1 MEFWIF
7 VSIFVIVVALVALW
21 SVSRTISGEKVRTPV
36 DSVSSDIEIYKNQLG
51 EIDAD
56 LKRGLIDE
64 ESAQEARLE
73 LSRNILAAEKEVS
86 KSAFVGNRSVAM
98 RVIIS
103 LGILL
108 VPIVTIGVYALTGNP
123 GVESHPFSE
132 LMDANPATLSPSE
145 TLVRTEALFARNP
158 ENGKLADELSSAYLV
173 AGRFQDA
180 VNTYVEAL
188 RLNGDSAPRLVGYGI
203 ALAGYNGGT
212 INDDA
217 LKSFEKA
224 AKLAPDDFYPR
235 LFIAEA
241 SRQAGKPK
249 EAADGLQ
256 EFLDRSPKN
265 SPWRPRVEE
274 LIGQLREQA
283 ATPQQLLNSDAKD
296 GDVAKGA
303 NVTKDTTAAKNA
315 NAAKEANAGKDG
327 NAAMEGVSPEMISQ
341 MVNGLA
347 ERLQKQPD
355 DLDGW
360 KMLVHSWLVLKDKE
374 KAKAA
379 LIEGSKKLPHDK
391 AVELL
396 AYGRSEGLVLDDKS
410 GENRQ

>member
-1 MEFWIF
+1 MGFWIF
-7 VSIFVIVVALVALW
+7 VSIFAIIVALVALW

-86 KSAFVGNRSVAM
+86 KSTFVGNRSFAM

-103 LGILL
+103 LGILF

-188 RLNGDSAPRLVGYGI
+188 RLNGDSAPRLVGYGM

-283 ATPQQLLNSDAKD
+283 ATPQQLPNSDGKD
-296 GDVAKGA
+296 GDV
-303 NVTKDTTAAKNA
+303 TKNA
-315 NAAKEANAGKDG
+315 NAAKEANAGKDSS
-327 NAAMEGVSPEMISQ
+327 AAMEGVSPEMISQ

-379 LIEGSKKLPHDK
+379 LIDGSKKLPHDK

-396 AYGRSEGLVLDDKS
+396 AYGKSEGLVLDDKS

>member
-7 VSIFVIVVALVALW
+7 VSIFAIVVALVALW

-188 RLNGDSAPRLVGYGI
+188 RLNGDSAPRLVGYGM

-224 AKLAPDDFYPR
+224 AKLSPDDFYPR

-256 EFLDRSPKN
+256 AFLDRSPKN

-274 LIGQLREQA
+274 LIEQLREQA
-283 ATPQQLLNSDAKD
+283 ATPQPLPSSDAKD
-296 GDVAKGA
+296 AS
-303 NVTKDTTAAKNA
+303 AAKD
-315 NAAKEANAGKDG
+315 ANAGKDG
-327 NAAMEGVSPEMISQ
+327 NAAIEGVSPEMIGQ

-379 LIEGSKKLPHDK
+379 LVDGSKKLPQDK

-396 AYGRSEGLVLDDKS
+396 AYGKSEGLVLDDKS

>member
-7 VSIFVIVVALVALW
+7 VSIFAIVVALVALW
-21 SVSRTISGEKVRTPV
+21 SVSRTISAEKVRAPV

-158 ENGKLADELSSAYLV
+158 DNGRLADELSSAYLV

-188 RLNGDSAPRLVGYGI
+188 RLNGDSAPRLVGYGM

-224 AKLAPDDFYPR
+224 AKLSPDDFYPR

-256 EFLDRSPKN
+256 AFLDRSPKN

-274 LIGQLREQA
+274 LIEQLREQA
-283 ATPQQLLNSDAKD
+283 ATPQQLPSSDAKD
-296 GDVAKGA
+296 GNVAK
-303 NVTKDTTAAKNA
+303 NT
-315 NAAKEANAGKDG
+315 NAGKDG
-327 NAAMEGVSPEMISQ
+327 NATMEGVSPEMIGQ

-379 LIEGSKKLPHDK
+379 LIDGSKKLPHDK

-396 AYGRSEGLVLDDKS
+396 AYGKSEGLVLDDKS

>member
-7 VSIFVIVVALVALW
+7 VSVFAIVVALVALW

-86 KSAFVGNRSVAM
+86 KSTFVGNRSFAM

-103 LGILL
+103 LGILF

-188 RLNGDSAPRLVGYGI
+188 RLNGDSAPRLVGYGM

-283 ATPQQLLNSDAKD
+283 ATPQQLPSSDAKD
-296 GDVAKGA
+296 GDV
-303 NVTKDTTAAKNA
+303 TKNA

-327 NAAMEGVSPEMISQ
+327 SAAMEGVSPEMISQ

-360 KMLVHSWLVLKDKE
+360 KMLVHSWLILKDKE
-374 KAKAA
+374 KARAA
-379 LIEGSKKLPHDK
+379 LIDGSKKLPHDK

-396 AYGRSEGLVLDDKS
+396 AYGKSEGLVLDDKS

>member
-7 VSIFVIVVALVALW
+7 VSVFAIVVALVALW

-86 KSAFVGNRSVAM
+86 KSTFVGNRSFAM

-103 LGILL
+103 LGILF

-158 ENGKLADELSSAYLV
+158 DNGKLADELSSAYLV

-188 RLNGDSAPRLVGYGI
+188 RLNGDSAPRLVGYGM

-274 LIGQLREQA
+274 LIEQLREQA
-283 ATPQQLLNSDAKD
+283 ATPQQLPSNGAKD
-296 GDVAKGA
+296 GSV
-303 NVTKDTTAAKNA
+303 AKNA
-315 NAAKEANAGKDG
+315 NAGKDADAGKDG
-327 NAAMEGVSPEMISQ
+327 SAAMEGVSPEMIGQ

-379 LIEGSKKLPHDK
+379 LIDGSKKLPHDK

-396 AYGRSEGLVLDDKS
+396 AYGKSEGLVLDDKS

>member
-7 VSIFVIVVALVALW
+7 VSVFAIVVALVALW

-86 KSAFVGNRSVAM
+86 KSTFVGNRSFAM

-103 LGILL
+103 LGILF

-188 RLNGDSAPRLVGYGI
+188 RLNGDSAPRLVGYGM

-283 ATPQQLLNSDAKD
+283 ATPQQLPSSGAKD
-296 GDVAKGA
+296 GDVAK
-303 NVTKDTTAAKNA
+303 NT
-315 NAAKEANAGKDG
+315 NAGKDG
-327 NAAMEGVSPEMISQ
+327 NGGQDGSAAMEGVSPEMIGQ

-374 KAKAA
+374 KARAA
-379 LIEGSKKLPHDK
+379 LIDGSKKLPHDK

-396 AYGRSEGLVLDDKS
+396 AYGKSEGLVLDDKS

>member
-7 VSIFVIVVALVALW
+7 VSIFAIVVALVALW
-21 SVSRTISGEKVRTPV
+21 SVSRTISGEKVRIPV

-56 LKRGLIDE
+56 LKRGLIDK

-158 ENGKLADELSSAYLV
+158 DNGKLADELSSAYLV

-188 RLNGDSAPRLVGYGI
+188 RLNGDSAPRLVGYGM

-256 EFLDRSPKN
+256 AFLDHSPKN

-283 ATPQQLLNSDAKD
+283 ATPQQLPSSDAKD
-296 GDVAKGA
+296 SNVAKDA
-303 NVTKDTTAAKNA
+303 RALKD
-315 NAAKEANAGKDG
+315 ANAGKDG
-327 NAAMEGVSPEMISQ
+327 NAAMEGVSPEMIGQ

-374 KAKAA
+374 KAKAT
-379 LIEGSKKLPHDK
+379 LIDGSKKLPHDK

-396 AYGRSEGLVLDDKS
+396 AYGKSEGLVLDDKS

>member
-7 VSIFVIVVALVALW
+7 VSIFAIVVALVALW

-158 ENGKLADELSSAYLV
+158 DNGKLADELSSAYLV

-188 RLNGDSAPRLVGYGI
+188 RLNGDSAPRLVGYGM

-283 ATPQQLLNSDAKD
+283 ATPQQLPSSDAKD

-303 NVTKDTTAAKNA
+303 NVTKDATAAKNA

-327 NAAMEGVSPEMISQ
+327 NAAMEGVSPEMIGQ

>member
-7 VSIFVIVVALVALW
+7 VSVFAIVVALVALW

-86 KSAFVGNRSVAM
+86 KSTFVGNRSFAM

-103 LGILL
+103 LGILF

-188 RLNGDSAPRLVGYGI
+188 RLNGDSAPRLVGYGM

-274 LIGQLREQA
+274 LIEQLREQA
-283 ATPQQLLNSDAKD
+283 ATPQQLPSSGAKD
-296 GDVAKGA
+296 GDV
-303 NVTKDTTAAKNA
+303 TKNA

-327 NAAMEGVSPEMISQ
+327 SAAMEGVSPEMIGQ

-379 LIEGSKKLPHDK
+379 LIDGSKKLPHDK

-396 AYGRSEGLVLDDKS
+396 AYGKSEGLVLDDKS

>member
-1 MEFWIF
+1 MGFWIF
-7 VSIFVIVVALVALW
+7 VSIFAIVVALVALW

-86 KSAFVGNRSVAM
+86 KSTFVGNRSFAM

-103 LGILL
+103 LGILF

-188 RLNGDSAPRLVGYGI
+188 RLNGDSAPRLVGYGM

-283 ATPQQLLNSDAKD
+283 ATPQQLPSSDAKD
-296 GDVAKGA
+296 GDV
-303 NVTKDTTAAKNA
+303 TKNA

-327 NAAMEGVSPEMISQ
+327 SAAMEGVSPEMISQ

-374 KAKAA
+374 KARAA
-379 LIEGSKKLPHDK
+379 LIDGSKKLPHDK

-396 AYGRSEGLVLDDKS
+396 AYGKSEGLVLDDKS

>member
-7 VSIFVIVVALVALW
+7 VSVFAIVVALVALW

-86 KSAFVGNRSVAM
+86 KSTFVGNRSFAM

-103 LGILL
+103 LGILF

-123 GVESHPFSE
+123 SVESHPFSE

-188 RLNGDSAPRLVGYGI
+188 RLNGDSAPRLVGYGM

-283 ATPQQLLNSDAKD
+283 ATPQQLPSSDAKD
-296 GDVAKGA
+296 GDV
-303 NVTKDTTAAKNA
+303 TKNA

-327 NAAMEGVSPEMISQ
+327 SAAMEGVSPEMIGQ

-374 KAKAA
+374 KARAA
-379 LIEGSKKLPHDK
+379 LIDGSKKLPHDK

-396 AYGRSEGLVLDDKS
+396 AYGKSEGLVLDDKS

>member
-7 VSIFVIVVALVALW
+7 VSIFAIVVALVALW

-86 KSAFVGNRSVAM
+86 KSTFVGNRSFAM

-103 LGILL
+103 LGILF

-188 RLNGDSAPRLVGYGI
+188 RLNGDSAPRLVGYGM

-224 AKLAPDDFYPR
+224 AKLSPDDFYPR

-256 EFLDRSPKN
+256 AFLDRSPKN

-274 LIGQLREQA
+274 LIEQLREQA
-283 ATPQQLLNSDAKD
+283 ATPQPLPSSDAKD
-296 GDVAKGA
+296 AS
-303 NVTKDTTAAKNA
+303 AAKD
-315 NAAKEANAGKDG
+315 ANAGKDG
-327 NAAMEGVSPEMISQ
+327 NAAIEGVSPEMIGQ

-374 KAKAA
+374 KARAA
-379 LIEGSKKLPHDK
+379 LIDGSKKLPHDK

-396 AYGRSEGLVLDDKS
+396 AYGKSEGLVLDDKS

>member
-7 VSIFVIVVALVALW
+7 VSVFAIVVALVALW

-86 KSAFVGNRSVAM
+86 KSTFVGNRSFAM

-103 LGILL
+103 LGILF

-188 RLNGDSAPRLVGYGI
+188 RLNGDSAPRLVGYGM

-283 ATPQQLLNSDAKD
+283 ATPQQLPSSAAKD
-296 GDVAKGA
+296 GDV
-303 NVTKDTTAAKNA
+303 TKNA
-315 NAAKEANAGKDG
+315 NAAKEANAGKDSS
-327 NAAMEGVSPEMISQ
+327 AAMEGVSPEMISQ

-374 KAKAA
+374 KARAA
-379 LIEGSKKLPHDK
+379 LIDGSKKLPHDK

-396 AYGRSEGLVLDDKS
+396 AYGKSEGLVLDDKS

>member
-7 VSIFVIVVALVALW
+7 VSVFAIVVALVALW

-86 KSAFVGNRSVAM
+86 KSTFVGNRSFAM

-103 LGILL
+103 LGILF

-188 RLNGDSAPRLVGYGI
+188 RLNGDSAPRLVGYGM

-283 ATPQQLLNSDAKD
+283 ATPQQLPSSDAKD
-296 GDVAKGA
+296 GDV
-303 NVTKDTTAAKNA
+303 TKNA

-327 NAAMEGVSPEMISQ
+327 SAAMEGVSPEMISQ

-374 KAKAA
+374 KARAA
-379 LIEGSKKLPHDK
+379 LIDGSKKLPHDK

-396 AYGRSEGLVLDDKS
+396 AYGKSEGLVLDDKS

>member
-7 VSIFVIVVALVALW
+7 VSVFAIVVALVALW

-86 KSAFVGNRSVAM
+86 KSTFVGNRSFAM

-103 LGILL
+103 LGILF

-188 RLNGDSAPRLVGYGI
+188 RLNGDSAPRLVGYGM

-274 LIGQLREQA
+274 LIEQLREQA
-283 ATPQQLLNSDAKD
+283 ATPQQLPSSGAKD
-296 GDVAKGA
+296 GDVAK
-303 NVTKDTTAAKNA
+303 NT
-315 NAAKEANAGKDG
+315 NAGKDG
-327 NAAMEGVSPEMISQ
+327 NGGKDGSTAMEGVSPEMIGQ

-379 LIEGSKKLPHDK
+379 LIDGSKKLPHDK

-396 AYGRSEGLVLDDKS
+396 AYGKSEGLVLDDKS

>member
-7 VSIFVIVVALVALW
+7 VSIFAIVVALVALW
-21 SVSRTISGEKVRTPV
+21 SVSRTISAEKVRAPV

-158 ENGKLADELSSAYLV
+158 DNGKLADELSSAYLV

-188 RLNGDSAPRLVGYGI
+188 RLNGDSAPRLVGYGM

-256 EFLDRSPKN
+256 AFLDHSPKN

-283 ATPQQLLNSDAKD
+283 ATPQQLPSSDAKD
-296 GDVAKGA
+296 SNVAKDA
-303 NVTKDTTAAKNA
+303 RASKD
-315 NAAKEANAGKDG
+315 ANAGKDG
-327 NAAMEGVSPEMISQ
+327 NAAMEGVSPEMIGQ

-379 LIEGSKKLPHDK
+379 LIDGSKKLPHDK

-396 AYGRSEGLVLDDKS
+396 AYGKSEGLVLDDKS

>member
-7 VSIFVIVVALVALW
+7 VSVFAIVVALVALW

-86 KSAFVGNRSVAM
+86 KSTFVGNRSFAM

-103 LGILL
+103 LGILF

-188 RLNGDSAPRLVGYGI
+188 RLNGDSAPRLVGYGM

-224 AKLAPDDFYPR
+224 AKLSPDDFYPR

-256 EFLDRSPKN
+256 AFLDRSPKN

-274 LIGQLREQA
+274 LIEQLREQA
-283 ATPQQLLNSDAKD
+283 ATPQPLPSSDAKD
-296 GDVAKGA
+296 GNVAKGA
-303 NVTKDTTAAKNA
+303 NVAKDASAAKD
-315 NAAKEANAGKDG
+315 ANAGKDG
-327 NAAMEGVSPEMISQ
+327 NAAIEGVSPEMIGQ

-374 KAKAA
+374 KARAA
-379 LIEGSKKLPHDK
+379 LIDGSKKLPRDK

-396 AYGRSEGLVLDDKS
+396 AYGKSEGLVLDDKS

>member
-7 VSIFVIVVALVALW
+7 VSVFAIVVALVALW

-86 KSAFVGNRSVAM
+86 KSTFVGNRSFAM

-103 LGILL
+103 LGILF

-188 RLNGDSAPRLVGYGI
+188 RLNGDSAPRLVGYGM

-283 ATPQQLLNSDAKD
+283 ATPQQLPSSVAKD
-296 GDVAKGA
+296 GDV
-303 NVTKDTTAAKNA
+303 TKNA
-315 NAAKEANAGKDG
+315 NAAKEANAGKDSS
-327 NAAMEGVSPEMISQ
+327 AAMEGVSPEMISQ

-360 KMLVHSWLVLKDKE
+360 KMLVHSWLILKDKE
-374 KAKAA
+374 KARAA
-379 LIEGSKKLPHDK
+379 LIDGSKKLPHDK

-396 AYGRSEGLVLDDKS
+396 AYGKSEGLVLDDKS

>member
-7 VSIFVIVVALVALW
+7 VSVFAIVVALVALW

-86 KSAFVGNRSVAM
+86 KSTFVGNRSFAM

-103 LGILL
+103 LGILF

-188 RLNGDSAPRLVGYGI
+188 RLNGDSAPRLVGYGM

-283 ATPQQLLNSDAKD
+283 ATPQQLPSSAAKD
-296 GDVAKGA
+296 GDV
-303 NVTKDTTAAKNA
+303 TKNA
-315 NAAKEANAGKDG
+315 NAAKEANAGKDSS
-327 NAAMEGVSPEMISQ
+327 AAMEGVSPEMISQ

-360 KMLVHSWLVLKDKE
+360 KMLVHSWLILKDKE
-374 KAKAA
+374 KARAA
-379 LIEGSKKLPHDK
+379 LIDGSKKLPHDK

-396 AYGRSEGLVLDDKS
+396 AYGKSEGLVLDDKS

>member
-7 VSIFVIVVALVALW
+7 VGIFAIVVALVALW
-21 SVSRTISGEKVRTPV
+21 SVSRTISAEKVRTPV

-86 KSAFVGNRSVAM
+86 DSTFVGNRSVAM

-123 GVESHPFSE
+123 NVESHPFSE
-132 LMDANPATLSPSE
+132 LMNANPAILSPSE

-188 RLNGDSAPRLVGYGI
+188 RLNGDSAPRLVGYGM

-241 SRQAGKPK
+241 SRQTGKPK

-274 LIGQLREQA
+274 LIEQLREQA
-283 ATPQQLLNSDAKD
+283 ATPQQLPSSGAKD
-296 GDVAKGA
+296 GSVAK
-303 NVTKDTTAAKNA
+303 N
-315 NAAKEANAGKDG
+315 ANAGKDG
-327 NAAMEGVSPEMISQ
+327 NAAMEGVNPEMIGQ

-379 LIEGSKKLPHDK
+379 LIDGSKKLSHDK

-396 AYGRSEGLVLDDKS
+396 AYAKSEGLVLDDKS

>member
-7 VSIFVIVVALVALW
+7 VSIFAIVVALVALW
-21 SVSRTISGEKVRTPV
+21 SVSRTISAEKVRAPV

-86 KSAFVGNRSVAM
+86 KSAFVGNRSVSM

-158 ENGKLADELSSAYLV
+158 DNGKLADELSSAYLV

-188 RLNGDSAPRLVGYGI
+188 RLNGDSAPRLVGYGM

-256 EFLDRSPKN
+256 AFLDHSPKN

-283 ATPQQLLNSDAKD
+283 ATPQQLPSSDAKD
-296 GDVAKGA
+296 SNVAKDA
-303 NVTKDTTAAKNA
+303 RASKD
-315 NAAKEANAGKDG
+315 ANAGKDG
-327 NAAMEGVSPEMISQ
+327 NAAMEGVSPEMIGQ

-379 LIEGSKKLPHDK
+379 LIDGSKKLPHDK

-396 AYGRSEGLVLDDKS
+396 AYGKSEGLVLDDKS

>member
-1 MEFWIF
+1 MGFWIF
-7 VSIFVIVVALVALW
+7 VSIFAIVVALVALW

-86 KSAFVGNRSVAM
+86 KSTFVGNRSFAM

-103 LGILL
+103 LGILF

-123 GVESHPFSE
+123 GVESHRFSE

-188 RLNGDSAPRLVGYGI
+188 RLNGDSAPRLVGYGM

-274 LIGQLREQA
+274 LIEQLREQA
-283 ATPQQLLNSDAKD
+283 ATPQQLPSSGAKD
-296 GDVAKGA
+296 GDVAK
-303 NVTKDTTAAKNA
+303 NT
-315 NAAKEANAGKDG
+315 NAGKDG
-327 NAAMEGVSPEMISQ
+327 NGGKDGSAAMEGVSPEMIGQ

-374 KAKAA
+374 KARAA
-379 LIEGSKKLPHDK
+379 LIDGSKKLPHDK

-396 AYGRSEGLVLDDKS
+396 AYGKSEGLVLDDKS

>member
-7 VSIFVIVVALVALW
+7 VSIFAIVVALVALW
-21 SVSRTISGEKVRTPV
+21 SVSRTISAEKVRAPV

-158 ENGKLADELSSAYLV
+158 DNGRLADELSSAYLV

-188 RLNGDSAPRLVGYGI
+188 RLNGDSAPRLVGYGM

-256 EFLDRSPKN
+256 EFLDHSPKN

-283 ATPQQLLNSDAKD
+283 ATPQQLPSSDAKD
-296 GDVAKGA
+296 SNVAKDA
-303 NVTKDTTAAKNA
+303 RASKD
-315 NAAKEANAGKDG
+315 ANAGKDG
-327 NAAMEGVSPEMISQ
+327 NAAMEGVSPEMIGQ

-379 LIEGSKKLPHDK
+379 LIDGSKKLPHDK

-396 AYGRSEGLVLDDKS
+396 AYGKSEGLVLDDKS

>member
-1 MEFWIF
+1 MGFWIF
-7 VSIFVIVVALVALW
+7 VSIFAIVVALVALW

-86 KSAFVGNRSVAM
+86 KSAFVGNRSFAM

-108 VPIVTIGVYALTGNP
+108 VPIITIGVYALTGNP
-123 GVESHPFSE
+123 SVESHPFSE
-132 LMDANPATLSPSE
+132 LMNANPATLSPSE

-188 RLNGDSAPRLVGYGI
+188 RLNGDSAPRLVGYGM

-283 ATPQQLLNSDAKD
+283 ATPQQLPSSDAKD
-296 GDVAKGA
+296 GDV
-303 NVTKDTTAAKNA
+303 TKNA
-315 NAAKEANAGKDG
+315 NAAKEAKAGKDG
-327 NAAMEGVSPEMISQ
+327 SAAIEGVSPEMISQ

-379 LIEGSKKLPHDK
+379 LTDGSKKLPHDK

-396 AYGRSEGLVLDDKS
+396 AYGKSEGLVLDDKS

>member
-7 VSIFVIVVALVALW
+7 VSVFAIVVALVALW

-73 LSRNILAAEKEVS
+73 LSRNILVAGKEVS

-188 RLNGDSAPRLVGYGI
+188 RLNGDSAPRLVGYGM

-283 ATPQQLLNSDAKD
+283 ATPQQLPSSGAKD
-296 GDVAKGA
+296 GNVAENI
-303 NVTKDTTAAKNA
+303 NV
-315 NAAKEANAGKDG
+315 GKDG
-327 NAAMEGVSPEMISQ
+327 STAMEGVSPEMIGQ

-374 KAKAA
+374 KARAA
-379 LIEGSKKLPHDK
+379 LIDGSKKLPRDK

-396 AYGRSEGLVLDDKS
+396 AYGKSEGLVLDDKS

>member
-7 VSIFVIVVALVALW
+7 VSVFAIVVALVALW

-86 KSAFVGNRSVAM
+86 KSTFVGNRSFAM

-103 LGILL
+103 LGILF

-188 RLNGDSAPRLVGYGI
+188 RLNGDSAPRLVGYGM

-283 ATPQQLLNSDAKD
+283 ATPQQLPSSAAKD
-296 GDVAKGA
+296 GDV
-303 NVTKDTTAAKNA
+303 TKNA

-327 NAAMEGVSPEMISQ
+327 SAAMEGVSPEMIGQ

-374 KAKAA
+374 KARAA
-379 LIEGSKKLPHDK
+379 LIDGSKKLPHDK

-396 AYGRSEGLVLDDKS
+396 AYGKSEGLVLDDKS

>member
-7 VSIFVIVVALVALW
+7 VSIFAIVVALVALW
-21 SVSRTISGEKVRTPV
+21 SVSRTISAEKVRTPV

-86 KSAFVGNRSVAM
+86 KSAFVGNRSFAM

-158 ENGKLADELSSAYLV
+158 DNGKLADELSSAYLV

-188 RLNGDSAPRLVGYGI
+188 RLNGDSAPRLVGYGM

-283 ATPQQLLNSDAKD
+283 ATPQQLPSSDAKD
-296 GDVAKGA
+296 GDV
-303 NVTKDTTAAKNA
+303 TKNA

-327 NAAMEGVSPEMISQ
+327 SAAMEGVSPEMISQ
-341 MVNGLA
+341 MVNSLA

-379 LIEGSKKLPHDK
+379 LIDGSKKLPHDK

>member
-7 VSIFVIVVALVALW
+7 VSIFAIVVALVALW
-21 SVSRTISGEKVRTPV
+21 SVSRTISAEKVRAPV

-86 KSAFVGNRSVAM
+86 KSTFVGNRNFAM

-103 LGILL
+103 LGILF

-158 ENGKLADELSSAYLV
+158 DNGKLADELSSAYLV

-188 RLNGDSAPRLVGYGI
+188 RLNGDSAPRLVGYGM

-256 EFLDRSPKN
+256 AFLDHSPKN

-283 ATPQQLLNSDAKD
+283 ATPQQLPSSDAKD
-296 GDVAKGA
+296 SNVAKDA
-303 NVTKDTTAAKNA
+303 RALKD
-315 NAAKEANAGKDG
+315 ANAGKDG
-327 NAAMEGVSPEMISQ
+327 NAAMEGVSPEMIGQ

-379 LIEGSKKLPHDK
+379 LIDGSKKLPHDK

-396 AYGRSEGLVLDDKS
+396 AYGKSEGLVLDDKS

>member
-7 VSIFVIVVALVALW
+7 VGIFAIVVALVALW
-21 SVSRTISGEKVRTPV
+21 SVSRTISAEKVRTPV

-86 KSAFVGNRSVAM
+86 DSTFVGNRSVAM

-158 ENGKLADELSSAYLV
+158 DNGKLADELSSAYLV

-188 RLNGDSAPRLVGYGI
+188 RLNGDSAPRLVGYGM

-283 ATPQQLLNSDAKD
+283 ATPQQLPSSDAKD
-296 GDVAKGA
+296 GDV
-303 NVTKDTTAAKNA
+303 TKNA

-327 NAAMEGVSPEMISQ
+327 SAAMEGVSPEMIGQ

-347 ERLQKQPD
+347 ERLQKQPN

-379 LIEGSKKLPHDK
+379 LIDGSKKLPHDK

>member
-1 MEFWIF
+1 MGFWIF
-7 VSIFVIVVALVALW
+7 VSIFAIVVALVALW
-21 SVSRTISGEKVRTPV
+21 SVSRTISGEKVRIPV

-86 KSAFVGNRSVAM
+86 KSAFVGNRNFAM

-103 LGILL
+103 LGILF

-158 ENGKLADELSSAYLV
+158 DNGKLADELSSAYLV

-188 RLNGDSAPRLVGYGI
+188 RLNGDSAPRLVGYGM

-224 AKLAPDDFYPR
+224 AKLSPDDFYPR

-256 EFLDRSPKN
+256 AFLDRSPKN

-274 LIGQLREQA
+274 LIEQLREQA
-283 ATPQQLLNSDAKD
+283 ATPQPLPSSDAKD
-296 GDVAKGA
+296 GNVAKGA
-303 NVTKDTTAAKNA
+303 NVAKDASAAKD
-315 NAAKEANAGKDG
+315 ANAGKDG
-327 NAAMEGVSPEMISQ
+327 NAAIEGVSPEMIGQ

-374 KAKAA
+374 KARAA
-379 LIEGSKKLPHDK
+379 LIDGSKKLPHDK

-396 AYGRSEGLVLDDKS
+396 AYGKSEGLVLDDKS

>member
-1 MEFWIF
+1 MGFWIF
-7 VSIFVIVVALVALW
+7 VSIFAIVVALVALW
-21 SVSRTISGEKVRTPV
+21 SVSRTISGEKVRIPV

-86 KSAFVGNRSVAM
+86 KSTFVGNRNFAM

-103 LGILL
+103 LGILF

-132 LMDANPATLSPSE
+132 LMDANPAILSPSE
-145 TLVRTEALFARNP
+145 TLVRTEALFVRNP

-188 RLNGDSAPRLVGYGI
+188 RLNGDSAPRLVGYGM

-283 ATPQQLLNSDAKD
+283 ATPQQLPSSVAKD
-296 GDVAKGA
+296 GDV
-303 NVTKDTTAAKNA
+303 TKNA
-315 NAAKEANAGKDG
+315 NAAKEANAGKDSS
-327 NAAMEGVSPEMISQ
+327 AAMEGVSPEMISQ

-360 KMLVHSWLVLKDKE
+360 KMLVHSWLILKDKE
-374 KAKAA
+374 KARAA
-379 LIEGSKKLPHDK
+379 LIDGSKKLPHDK

-396 AYGRSEGLVLDDKS
+396 AYGKSEGLVLDDKS

>member
-1 MEFWIF
+1 MGFWIF
-7 VSIFVIVVALVALW
+7 VSIFAIVVALVALW

-158 ENGKLADELSSAYLV
+158 DNGKLADELSSAYLV

-188 RLNGDSAPRLVGYGI
+188 RLNGDSAPRLVGYGM

-256 EFLDRSPKN
+256 AFLDRSPKN

-274 LIGQLREQA
+274 LIEQLREQA
-283 ATPQQLLNSDAKD
+283 ATPQQLPSSGAKD
-296 GDVAKGA
+296 GNVAK
-303 NVTKDTTAAKNA
+303 NT
-315 NAAKEANAGKDG
+315 NAGKDG
-327 NAAMEGVSPEMISQ
+327 NGVQDGSAAMEGVSPEMIGQ

-374 KAKAA
+374 KARAA
-379 LIEGSKKLPHDK
+379 LIDGSKKLPHDK

-396 AYGRSEGLVLDDKS
+396 AYGKSEGLVLDDKS

>member
-7 VSIFVIVVALVALW
+7 VSIFAIVVALVALW

-188 RLNGDSAPRLVGYGI
+188 RLNGDSAPRLVGYGM

-256 EFLDRSPKN
+256 AFLDHSPKN

-283 ATPQQLLNSDAKD
+283 ATPQQLPSSDAKD
-296 GDVAKGA
+296 SNVAKDA
-303 NVTKDTTAAKNA
+303 RALKD
-315 NAAKEANAGKDG
+315 ANAGKDG
-327 NAAMEGVSPEMISQ
+327 NAAMEGVSPEMIGQ

-379 LIEGSKKLPHDK
+379 LIDGSKKLPHDK

>member
-7 VSIFVIVVALVALW
+7 VSVFAIVVALVALW

-86 KSAFVGNRSVAM
+86 KSTFVGNRSFAM

-103 LGILL
+103 LGILF

-188 RLNGDSAPRLVGYGI
+188 RLNGDSAPRLVGYGM

-274 LIGQLREQA
+274 LIEQLREQA
-283 ATPQQLLNSDAKD
+283 ATPQQLPSSGAKD
-296 GDVAKGA
+296 GDVAK
-303 NVTKDTTAAKNA
+303 NT
-315 NAAKEANAGKDG
+315 NAGKDG
-327 NAAMEGVSPEMISQ
+327 NGGKDGSTAMEGVSPEMIGQ

-374 KAKAA
+374 KARAA
-379 LIEGSKKLPHDK
+379 LIDGSKKLPHDK

-396 AYGRSEGLVLDDKS
+396 AYGKSEGLVLDDKS

>member
-1 MEFWIF
+1 MGFWIF
-7 VSIFVIVVALVALW
+7 VSIFAIVVALVALW

-86 KSAFVGNRSVAM
+86 KSTFVGNRSFAM

-103 LGILL
+103 LGILF

-132 LMDANPATLSPSE
+132 LMNANPATLSPSE

-188 RLNGDSAPRLVGYGI
+188 RLNGDSAPRLVGYGM

-274 LIGQLREQA
+274 LIEQLREQA
-283 ATPQQLLNSDAKD
+283 ATPQQLPSSGAKD
-296 GDVAKGA
+296 GNVAE
-303 NVTKDTTAAKNA
+303 NT
-315 NAAKEANAGKDG
+315 NAGKDG
-327 NAAMEGVSPEMISQ
+327 SAAMEGVSPEMIGR

-379 LIEGSKKLPHDK
+379 LIDGSKKLPHDK

-396 AYGRSEGLVLDDKS
+396 AYGKSEGLVLDDKS

>member
-7 VSIFVIVVALVALW
+7 VSIFAIVVALVALW
-21 SVSRTISGEKVRTPV
+21 SVSRTISAEKVRAPV

-158 ENGKLADELSSAYLV
+158 DNGRLADELSSAYLV

-188 RLNGDSAPRLVGYGI
+188 RLNGDSAPRLVGYGM

-256 EFLDRSPKN
+256 EFLDHSPKN

-283 ATPQQLLNSDAKD
+283 ATPQQLPSSDAKD
-296 GDVAKGA
+296 SNVAKDA
-303 NVTKDTTAAKNA
+303 RALKD
-315 NAAKEANAGKDG
+315 ANAGKDG
-327 NAAMEGVSPEMISQ
+327 NAAMEGVSPEMIGQ

-379 LIEGSKKLPHDK
+379 LIDGSKKLPHDK

-396 AYGRSEGLVLDDKS
+396 AYGKSEGLVLDDKS

>member
-7 VSIFVIVVALVALW
+7 VSIFAIVVALVALW
-21 SVSRTISGEKVRTPV
+21 SVSRTISAEKVRAPV

-86 KSAFVGNRSVAM
+86 KSAFVGNRSVSM

-158 ENGKLADELSSAYLV
+158 DNGKLADELSSAYLV

-188 RLNGDSAPRLVGYGI
+188 RLNGDSAPRLVGYGM

-256 EFLDRSPKN
+256 AFLDHSPKN

-283 ATPQQLLNSDAKD
+283 ATPQQLPSSDAKD
-296 GDVAKGA
+296 SNVAKDA
-303 NVTKDTTAAKNA
+303 RALKD
-315 NAAKEANAGKDG
+315 ANAGKDG
-327 NAAMEGVSPEMISQ
+327 NAAMEGVSPEMIGQ

-379 LIEGSKKLPHDK
+379 LIDGSKKLPHDK

-396 AYGRSEGLVLDDKS
+396 AYGKSEGLVLDDKS

>member
-1 MEFWIF
+1 MGFWIF
-7 VSIFVIVVALVALW
+7 VSIFAIVVALVALW
-21 SVSRTISGEKVRTPV
+21 SVSRTISGEKVRIPV

-86 KSAFVGNRSVAM
+86 KSAFVGNRNFAM

-158 ENGKLADELSSAYLV
+158 DNGKLADELSSAYLV

-188 RLNGDSAPRLVGYGI
+188 RLNGDSAPRLVGYGM

-224 AKLAPDDFYPR
+224 AKLSPDDFYPR

-256 EFLDRSPKN
+256 AFLDRSPKN

-274 LIGQLREQA
+274 LIEQLREQA
-283 ATPQQLLNSDAKD
+283 ATPQPLPSSDAKD
-296 GDVAKGA
+296 GNVAKGA
-303 NVTKDTTAAKNA
+303 NVAKDASAAKD
-315 NAAKEANAGKDG
+315 ANAGKDG
-327 NAAMEGVSPEMISQ
+327 NAAIEGVSPEMIGQ

-374 KAKAA
+374 KARAA
-379 LIEGSKKLPHDK
+379 LIDGSKKLPHDK

-396 AYGRSEGLVLDDKS
+396 AYGKSEGLVLDDKS